1 MQGITHTVK
10 LTYLEHELDYMACVN
25 VQSLKLTKDWRDMLK
40 KHPKYRCIYQDS
52 YLLPV
57 AHYEIP
63 KNVMTWFIFNFSSK
77 VRTEKA
83 DGDQP
88 PPMMLM

>member
-1 MQGITHTVK
+1 MK
-10 LTYLEHELDYMACVN
+10 
-25 VQSLKLTKDWRDMLK
+25 LK
-40 KHPKYRCIYQDS
+40 KEWREKIKEHPKYRCVNEDS

-63 KNVMTWFIFNFSSK
+63 KDVMRWFIFNFSSK
-77 VRTEKA
+77 VRTEKT
-83 DGDQP
+83 DSDQP